1 MPKKKET
8 TKKEETKEVE
18 EKLDLTKLK
27 KELFAYI
34 NTAIDD
40 TYLRRIDNANKLLI
54 KEKNKKILGKN
65 IWINI
70 LLLIIVF
77 LLYLLNAE
85 GFFMRFVDPIHYE
98 ENTPVKETVNPKDD
112 KDNKEVEKGP
122 TLEELI
128 KEHGYLLEKVN
139 ISYDS
144 PYLEDYYDGNL
155 TSELKHYLA
164 LNNLS
169 TDKVSDEDDYSIIK
183 ETDLAKS
190 YEAIFDDEFTN
201 VSFKYGDNSLRYY
214 KVLSSYI
221 TASISKKEPSN
232 LKREIINVKVDGDKV
247 LITTIEAA
255 TIDDKI
261 YNIIS
266 KEEVAD
272 DNVSLKEI
280 DDRITKRTYTF
291 KDEKLVSIK

>member
-8 TKKEETKEVE
+8 AKKEEIKEVE

-70 LLLIIVF
+70 LLLVIVF

-98 ENTPVKETVNPKDD
+98 EDTPVKENVSKS
-112 KDNKEVEKGP
+112 KEETTEIEKGP

-128 KEHGYLLEKVN
+128 KEHSYLLDKVT

-155 TSELKHYLA
+155 TEELKHYLA

-169 TDKVSDEDDYSIIK
+169 TDKVSDEEDYSIIK

-221 TASISKKEPSN
+221 TESIFKREPSN
-232 LKREIINVKVDGDKV
+232 IKREIIDVKVDNDKT

-261 YNIIS
+261 YNIVS

-272 DNVSLKEI
+272 DSVSLKEI

>member
-8 TKKEETKEVE
+8 AKKEEIKEVE

-70 LLLIIVF
+70 LLLVIVF

-98 ENTPVKETVNPKDD
+98 EDTPVKENVSKS
-112 KDNKEVEKGP
+112 KEETTEIEKGP

-128 KEHGYLLEKVN
+128 KEHSYLLDKVT

-155 TSELKHYLA
+155 TEELKHYLA

-169 TDKVSDEDDYSIIK
+169 TDKVSDEEDYSIIK

-221 TASISKKEPSN
+221 TESIFKKEPSN
-232 LKREIINVKVDGDKV
+232 IKREIIDVKVDNDKT

-255 TIDDKI
+255 TIDDKL
-261 YNIIS
+261 YNIVS

-272 DNVSLKEI
+272 DSVSLKEI